1 LFSGIVLFYVR
12 ELKMKVLN
20 PKRWGTA
27 FGAGLLAT
35 IALIPQAK
43 GELVYEDGPAAKQAQ
58 VDDRLTMRQAISVS
72 EKAQAT
78 QQAEAVAAQPMQ
90 PVQMT
95 VVAPTTVEAP
105 ASMDISNMSKA
116 ELMRRE
122 RQREELKNEDIL
134 QERLEELRL
143 RDERRRTDEV
153 LGVRASTGAPAPQMA
168 GMALKEEIVMSPV
181 TDHAGTPGLA
191 PAMAPAA
198 SVSNATLVGTPVA
211 ASSETSMMAQSTMS
225 VAPGMDS
232 TEKSEHTM
240 ISVAPRAG
248 ISNMTGDG
256 TYFTVSPHFGAGVS
270 AAIGASEYFT
280 FQVGYT
286 FNQYGVSM
294 NSNNPFVRDAQFQ
307 AGALGQNSFQSL
319 NMNQNLFDAGM
330 KVHLLSSE
338 SKIRPFVGGGG
349 AYGRSYINFSQVVIN
364 QMNSVYGTNV
374 SPDYTL
380 SNFLAFLSAGMD
392 FKVAKNIA
400 VGADFRYYAV
410 LSDSQSGY
418 SNAYNYAFTGG
429 YNGSYFGGAMGAN
442 PLTSDTAVAGN
453 ALARNSFYSIMGSVT
468 FSF

>member
-1 LFSGIVLFYVR
+1 
-12 ELKMKVLN
+12 MKVLN

-58 VDDRLTMRQAISVS
+58 VEDRLTMRQAINVS

-78 QQAEAVAAQPMQ
+78 QQAQAAAAQPIQ
-90 PVQMT
+90 ATTTTTT
-95 VVAPTTVEAP
+95 VVAPPTMVEVPAPMMAAQP

-153 LGVRASTGAPAPQMA
+153 LGVRASTGPAAPQLA
-168 GMALKEEIVMSPV
+168 GMALKEEVVMSPV

-198 SVSNATLVGTPVA
+198 SMSNVAMIGAPVP

-225 VAPGMDS
+225 VAPGMDGADKNER
-232 TEKSEHTM
+232 TL

-248 ISNMTGDG
+248 ISNMIGDG
-256 TYFTVSPHFGAGVS
+256 TYFSVSPRFGAGIS
-270 AAIGASEYFT
+270 ASIGASEHFT

-294 NSNNPFVRDAQFQ
+294 ASNNPFVVGAQFQ
-307 AGALGQNSFQSL
+307 AGALGQSNFQSI

-330 KVHLLSSE
+330 KVHLLGMD

-349 AYGRSYINFSQVVIN
+349 AYGRSYLNFSSAVLN
-364 QMNSVYGTNV
+364 QMNAAFGMNV
-374 SPDYTL
+374 SPDYTIN
-380 SNFLAFLSAGMD
+380 NFLGFLSAGMD

-418 SNAYNYAFTGG
+418 NSVYNNVFAGG
-429 YNGSYFGGAMGAN
+429 YSGYLS
-442 PLTSDTAVAGN
+442 SDTAVAGN